1 MKIMNYL
8 PGNDKIVPVQSVEL
22 SSNKNLPI
30 QSVEAEIV
38 EDDYYQDFGLLS
50 WFRSLLPSVSD
61 IKQASLELERQS
73 ELTNE
78 QWLDDVLKYQR

>member
-1 MKIMNYL
+1 MNYL
-8 PGNDKIVPVQSVEL
+8 PSSNKIVPVQSVEL

-38 EDDYYQDFGLLS
+38 EVDCHQSLGLLG

-61 IKQASLELERQS
+61 IKQASLDLERQS

-78 QWLDDVLKYQR
+78 QWLDEALKY

>member
-1 MKIMNYL
+1 MNYL
-8 PGNDKIVPVQSVEL
+8 PSSNKIVPVQSVEL

-38 EDDYYQDFGLLS
+38 EDDCHQSLGLLG

-61 IKQASLELERQS
+61 IKQASLDLDRQS

-78 QWLDDVLKYQR
+78 QWLDEALNY

>member
-38 EDDYYQDFGLLS
+38 EDDYYQSLGLLS
-50 WFRSLLPSVSD
+50 WFRSLLPSVAD
-61 IKQASLELERQS
+61 IKQASLELEHQS

-78 QWLDDVLKYQR
+78 QWLNEALKY